1 MIKVAHL
8 CYSLGHKAIL
18 QNMDFS
24 LNENDFVL
32 IFGPNGAGKS
42 TLLKLLAGIISAKRG
57 FIFIGQKNILHYSKR
72 ELATQVAYLP
82 QFDEFSLPLLVKDV
96 LLAGRYP
103 YQSFFKKYSHQDY
116 EIIEKTVERFALADY
131 VDRNMQ
137 TLSGGER
144 KKVLLASAFIQD
156 VPIILLDEPL
166 NFLDPASAM
175 QVIKMLKEMHSQ
187 GKTILL
193 VSHLIEYFFP
203 QANKMLALKN
213 GKIHYCGAKKF
224 SAQLFHDIY
233 QVSVKRFFI
242 ENKEVI
248 YINE

>member
-8 CYSLGHKAIL
+8 YLSLGRKPIL
-18 QNMDFS
+18 QNVDFS
-24 LNENDFVL
+24 VNDNDFVL

-42 TLLKLLAGIISAKRG
+42 TLLKLLAGILTATG
-57 FIFIGQKNILHYSKR
+57 GDIFIGRKNILHYSKK

-96 LLAGRYP
+96 LLSGRYP
-103 YQSFFKKYSHQDY
+103 YQSFFRKYSQRDY
-116 EIIEKTVERFALADY
+116 EIFEKTVERFALADY
-131 VDRNMQ
+131 IERNIQ

-156 VPIILLDEPL
+156 VPLILLDEPL

-175 QVIKMLKEMHSQ
+175 QVITMLKEMHTQ

-193 VSHLIEYFFP
+193 VSHLMQYFFP

-224 SAQLFHDIY
+224 SAQLFSDIY
-233 QVSVKRFFI
+233 QVSVKRVFA
-242 ENKEVI
+242 ENKEII
-248 YINE
+248 YFND